1 MKKLLPLVFILIAGT
16 VNGQSLKD
24 LLFSGKMKNDSNTV
38 HRKGED
44 LKDKVDTTTKKPDPA
59 PVVSQVAVTP
69 VPGTAG
75 KDSVLAKAPEAVAV
89 DSVNAADPAPPVAA
103 PATVS
108 VARDNNRLW
117 KEFVD
122 TVISTI
128 KTESLQNKKVKKGD
142 YTVMID
148 YTINTDGSVT
158 VGNIYVS
165 PESDFLQLQLKER
178 LNIDTPKLNP
188 VMSSSGTARK
198 TNRRYTVVITK

>member
-89 DSVNAADPAPPVAA
+89 DSVNAADPAAPVAA

>member
-38 HRKGED
+38 HHKGED
-44 LKDKVDTTTKKPDPA
+44 LKDKVDTTTKKPAPA

-75 KDSVLAKAPEAVAV
+75 KDSVLAKAPESVAV
-89 DSVNAADPAPPVAA
+89 DSVNAADPAAPVAA

-188 VMSSSGTARK
+188 VISSSGTARK

>member
-44 LKDKVDTTTKKPDPA
+44 LKDKVDTTTKKPA

-75 KDSVLAKAPEAVAV
+75 KDSVLAKAPESVTV
-89 DSVNAADPAPPVAA
+89 DSVNAADPPAPVAA